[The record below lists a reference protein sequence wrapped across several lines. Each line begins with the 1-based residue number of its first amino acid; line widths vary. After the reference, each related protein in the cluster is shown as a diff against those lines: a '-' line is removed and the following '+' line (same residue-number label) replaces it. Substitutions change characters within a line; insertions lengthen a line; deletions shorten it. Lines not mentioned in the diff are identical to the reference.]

1 MDRVFEELRE
11 GFGLSDK
18 HVLIL
23 NSLHEKDLDARQIC
37 HLTKIPKGRFYNYI
51 NDLISFRLLEKSE
64 KKPYKYSMKNADDK
78 IMDFLKYRFDN
89 LVDREK
95 RVVEMME
102 KKAQKENIELVHSGD
117 EFTYKL
123 LQLMDETMK
132 MENIVRHGSIPFPL
146 YPAVYKDFQ
155 KVRDVILKNRPT
167 LAHTSKPMTALI
179 YKAYVDFYKEGKE
192 FVAIVE
198 KSALEYHFDII
209 KKNLGKAFLKSMI
222 ADIKERMKKYKIKIY
237 VVDEYVPMQIF
248 VTDKKVFM
256 SIIHF
261 GVTTGTVIQSDRLV
275 NLYSEF
281 FEDTVRRGKPI
292 ENYLKKM

>member
-1 MDRVFEELRE
+1 MDKVFEELRE

-23 NSLHEKDLDARQIC
+23 STIYEKGLDARQIC

-51 NDLISFRLLEKSE
+51 NDLISFRLIEKSE
-64 KKPYKYSMKNADDK
+64 KKPYIYSMKNADDK

-95 RVVEMME
+95 RVVDLME
-102 KKAQKENIELVHSGD
+102 KRTQQENIELVHSGD

-123 LQLMDETMK
+123 LQLMDETKHMDA
-132 MENIVRHGSIPFPL
+132 IVRHGSIPFPL

-179 YKAYVDFYKEGKE
+179 YKTYVDFYREGKE
-192 FVAIVE
+192 FVGIVE

-209 KKNLGKAFLKSMI
+209 RKGLGKDFLKHMI
-222 ADIKERMKKYKIKIY
+222 SDIKERMKKYKITIY

-261 GVTTGTVIQSDRLV
+261 GVTQGTVIQSDRLV
-275 NLYSEF
+275 TLYSEF
-281 FEDTVRRGKPI
+281 FEDMVRRGKPI
-292 ENYLKKM
+292 ESYLKKV